1 MTNLFTE
8 ENYYWCMYCGNYSME
23 LVSIDERDYSEH
35 RIYECVLCCEKDDET
50 VYLD

>member
-1 MTNLFTE
+1 MINLFTE
-8 ENYYWCMYCGNYSME
+8 ENYYWCIHCENYSME

-35 RIYECVLCCEKDDET
+35 RIYECVLCGEKDYET